1 MTSKKI
7 DFLKRT
13 FISITLVIILG
24 ILPKKLCL
32 QPSQAHSL
40 ANRENN
46 KTSLVY
52 SQVKPDKLIKQGKK
66 YYQDRD
72 YTEAIK
78 VWQHA
83 RNIYQSQ
90 QDKLNQATVW
100 NYLCLAYT
108 KLGQL
113 PAAEKAIASSLK
125 LLDSLKVKNLS
136 VLAQTFNTQG
146 SLQLAQGDN
155 TQQAILTWQEA
166 TKIYQQAGD
175 EIGEIGSLINQAQG
189 MQELGLY
196 IKAEK
201 TLTQVKDI
209 LDKQKDDEL
218 KISGLRKL
226 GNIQRLL
233 GKLTESERILQES
246 LALARSLQSD
256 TQISA
261 SLLNLGNTAI
271 AKGEYEKAKNYYQQV
286 VNLSP
291 STVTQLKARLNQ
303 LRVFIDTQEYTKAVK
318 LSRELKPQLDEL
330 PINRNNIND

>member
-1 MTSKKI
+1 MTSKKNHFFKI
-7 DFLKRT
+7 T

-52 SQVKPDKLIKQGKK
+52 SQVKPERLIQQGRE

-90 QDKLNQATVW
+90 QDKLNQATVL

-113 PAAEKAIASSLK
+113 PAAEKAIAYSLE
-125 LLDSLKVKNLS
+125 LLDSSEAKNLS
-136 VLAQTFNTQG
+136 VLAQTLNTQG
-146 SLQLAQGDN
+146 SLQLAQGN
-155 TQQAILTWQEA
+155 IQQAILTWQEA
-166 TKIYQQAGD
+166 TKIYQQARNGT
-175 EIGEIGSLINQAQG
+175 GEIGSLINQAQA

-196 IKAEK
+196 
-201 TLTQVKDI
+201 
-209 LDKQKDDEL
+209 
-218 KISGLRKL
+218 S
-226 GNIQRLL
+226 N
-233 GKLTESERILQES
+233 RI
-246 LALARSLQSD
+246 
-256 TQISA
+256 
-261 SLLNLGNTAI
+261 
-271 AKGEYEKAKNYYQQV
+271 
-286 VNLSP
+286 
-291 STVTQLKARLNQ
+291 
-303 LRVFIDTQEYTKAVK
+303 
-318 LSRELKPQLDEL
+318 
-330 PINRNNIND
+330 